1 MIQLFKNNFSKI
13 IITTAIIL
21 NFSNVYAVNEQFQLD
36 LDLKYDV
43 KEDGS
48 VEVSKKIGIIN
59 LENELSVTSFT
70 QNLEEY
76 NYYDL
81 EAIDT
86 LGNVEFKE
94 IDEDTTKRIVV
105 PLRSAKIGKNQIN
118 YLTIKYKSKDLLKKV
133 GSIYYLNLP
142 KIPKNNIKN
151 LNLTISV
158 PKSFGNLIFISPN
171 NSLKEESDKT
181 VTYKFLN
188 NASLDQGISANFGEF
203 QLINFDIKYQ
213 LKNNS
218 NWFQNQEI
226 ALIPDIAKRQE
237 ISIRD
242 LNPKP
247 IEIYTD
253 QDGNYLAKYRINP
266 GSNLDISYKGS
277 VRVYG
282 PVIELNSGS
291 YFENISEKI
300 KSNYLQEQ
308 KYWEVNAPEISD
320 ISNTLLEKDKS
331 VVFNANKIYKFLT
344 ENYKYNFEITKNSLV
359 ERNGALKALKR
370 EVPLGCME
378 FTDSFIAIA
387 RSMGIPARE
396 VNGYAFSKDPD
407 KNPINI
413 NLESGDVLHSW
424 AEFYDPNLGWV
435 QIDPTWGTT
444 SGIDYFSKLDLNHV
458 SFVTKGIDSEY
469 PLPAGMYRTSQDTKL
484 IQFDFPN
491 NPEVKDFD
499 VTYEAS
505 KDFSF
510 NFLNLLTNKEP
521 IKVTNLGGTTIFN
534 VGDEKIL
541 PLESKVIYINKYDEK
556 SYKNFNGNKFELKL
570 SNSVFYYI
578 LIIVYISFVGL
589 LLYAILYFV
598 VTRAKYLQKLLPHL
612 FRLPR
617 GRGQ

>member
-1 MIQLFKNNFSKI
+1 MIQLFRCNFAKI
-13 IITTAIIL
+13 FILVVIFL
-21 NFSNVYAVNEQFQLD
+21 NFPNAYAINEQFQLD

-43 KEDGS
+43 KDDGV
-48 VEVSKKIGIIN
+48 VEVTKKIGIIN

-81 EAIDT
+81 EAIDSM
-86 LGNVEFKE
+86 GNVEFKE

-105 PLRSAKIGKNQIN
+105 PLRGAKIGRNQVN
-118 YLTIKYKSKDLLKKV
+118 NLTIKYKSKELLKKV

-142 KIPKNNIKN
+142 KIPRNNIKN
-151 LNLTISV
+151 LNVTIIV
-158 PKSFGNLIFISPN
+158 PKALGNLIFISPN
-171 NSLKEESDKT
+171 NSLKEESEKY
-181 VTYKFLN
+181 VTYKFVN

-213 LKNNS
+213 LKNTS

-237 ISIRD
+237 ISIKE

-266 GSNLDISYKGS
+266 GSNLEISFKGS

-282 PVIELNSGS
+282 PVIDINSGG
-291 YFENISEKI
+291 YFENIPEKI
-300 KSNYLQEQ
+300 KSNYTKEQ
-308 KYWEVNAPEISD
+308 TYWETKAPEITD
-320 ISNTLLEKDKS
+320 ISSTLFEKEKS

-344 ENYKYNFEITKNSLV
+344 ENYKYNFEITKNNLV

-378 FTDSFIAIA
+378 FSDSFIAIA

-396 VNGYAFSKDPD
+396 INGYAFSKDPD

-413 NLESGDVLHSW
+413 NLSSGDVLHSW
-424 AEFYDPNLGWV
+424 VEFYDPNLGWI

-444 SGIDYFSKLDLNHV
+444 SGIDYFSKLDLNHIT
-458 SFVTKGIDSEY
+458 FVTKGIDSEY
-469 PLPAGMYRTSQDTKL
+469 PLPAGMYRLNEENKL

-491 NPEVKDFD
+491 NPDVRDFD
-499 VTYEAS
+499 IKYEAS
-505 KDFSF
+505 RDFSF

-521 IKVTNLGGTTIFN
+521 IKVNNTGSTTIFN

-541 PLESKVIYINKYDEK
+541 PFESKVVYISKYEEK
-556 SYKNFNGNKFELKL
+556 TYKNFNENKFELKL
-570 SNSVFYYI
+570 NNSVFYYI

-612 FRLPR
+612 FRHPR